1 VKVITEMSLRGEL
14 KGEHPEVYY
23 VPKDKLLSP
32 AAKEYL
38 NQLKIKVEFGDP
50 PPAPVAK
57 SSSDRSQEMIDVGT
71 AKYVDDLTGAY
82 YVKKPEY
89 MTQLHGNRLVYKNHP
104 RIVFRGKLD
113 SLGAQIILMQA
124 EMAESG
130 APQKLIDDLGDV
142 FKALNQIMYCEVMD
156 VELQELTII
165 GLTPDELRDR
175 SHHPEKYFNIKQ
187 MLLPNYTMGSEYA
200 RLNLIRTAVRETEL
214 AALNAFIDGKN
225 VSQRE
230 ILMTMNRLSSAMHI
244 MMCMYLAGE
253 YTAKK

>member
-1 VKVITEMSLRGEL
+1 MKVITEMSLRGEL

-165 GLTPDELRDR
+165 GLTE
-175 SHHPEKYFNIKQ
+175 
-187 MLLPNYTMGSEYA
+187 
-200 RLNLIRTAVRETEL
+200 
-214 AALNAFIDGKN
+214 
-225 VSQRE
+225 
-230 ILMTMNRLSSAMHI
+230 
-244 MMCMYLAGE
+244 
-253 YTAKK
+253 